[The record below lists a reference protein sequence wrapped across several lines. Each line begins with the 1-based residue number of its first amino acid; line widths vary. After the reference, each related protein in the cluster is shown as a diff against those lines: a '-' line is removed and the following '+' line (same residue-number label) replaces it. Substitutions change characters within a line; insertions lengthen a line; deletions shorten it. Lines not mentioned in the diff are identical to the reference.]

1 MKKWVLGIAMAA
13 LVSVS
18 ASAGIFDLFKT
29 LLQTTETIKTGETI
43 KSEVPVG
50 KYDEVEWDDASGQ
63 ST

>member
-1 MKKWVLGIAMAA
+1 MKKWVLGIALAA

-50 KYDEVEWDDASGQ
+50 KYDEVKWDDAEYK
-63 ST
+63 

>member
-1 MKKWVLGIAMAA
+1 MKKWVLGMAMAA

-29 LLQTTETIKTGETI
+29 LLQTTGTIKTGETI

-50 KYDEVEWDDASGQ
+50 KYDEVKWDDAEYK
-63 ST
+63 

>member
-29 LLQTTETIKTGETI
+29 LLQTTEAIKTGETI

-50 KYDEVEWDDASGQ
+50 KYDEVEWDDAEWK
-63 ST
+63 

>member
-1 MKKWVLGIAMAA
+1 MA

-43 KSEVPVG
+43 KSETAVG
-50 KYDEVEWDDASGQ
+50 FFDEGEWDDVEYK
-63 ST
+63 

>member
-1 MKKWVLGIAMAA
+1 MKKWGFGIALVA

-43 KSEVPVG
+43 KNETAVG
-50 KYDEVEWDDASGQ
+50 CYDEGAWDDAEYK
-63 ST
+63 

>member
-1 MKKWVLGIAMAA
+1 MKKWGLGITLAA

-43 KSEVPVG
+43 KSEVAVG
-50 KYDEVEWDDASGQ
+50 FYDEVVWDDAEYK
-63 ST
+63 

>member
-1 MKKWVLGIAMAA
+1 MRKWGLGIALVA

-50 KYDEVEWDDASGQ
+50 KYDEVTWDDAEYK
-63 ST
+63 

>member
-1 MKKWVLGIAMAA
+1 MKKWVLGIALAA

-43 KSEVPVG
+43 KNETAVG
-50 KYDEVEWDDASGQ
+50 FYDEVEWDDAEYK
-63 ST
+63 

>member
-1 MKKWVLGIAMAA
+1 MKKWGLGIALAV

-43 KSEVPVG
+43 KSEVAVG
-50 KYDEVEWDDASGQ
+50 FYDEVEWDDAEYK
-63 ST
+63 

>member
-1 MKKWVLGIAMAA
+1 MAA

-29 LLQTTETIKTGETI
+29 LLQTTEAIKTGETI

-50 KYDEVEWDDASGQ
+50 KYDEVEWDDAEYK
-63 ST
+63 

>member
-1 MKKWVLGIAMAA
+1 MKKWVLGMAMAA

-50 KYDEVEWDDASGQ
+50 KYDEVKWDDAEYK
-63 ST
+63 

>member
-1 MKKWVLGIAMAA
+1 MKKWGLGIALVA

-43 KSEVPVG
+43 KSETAVG
-50 KYDEVEWDDASGQ
+50 FYDEVE
-63 ST
+63 

>member
-43 KSEVPVG
+43 KSETAVG
-50 KYDEVEWDDASGQ
+50 FYDEVGWDDAEYK
-63 ST
+63 

>member
-1 MKKWVLGIAMAA
+1 MKKWGLGIAIAA

-43 KSEVPVG
+43 KSEVPLG
-50 KYDEVEWDDASGQ
+50 FYDEVEWDEAEYK
-63 ST
+63 